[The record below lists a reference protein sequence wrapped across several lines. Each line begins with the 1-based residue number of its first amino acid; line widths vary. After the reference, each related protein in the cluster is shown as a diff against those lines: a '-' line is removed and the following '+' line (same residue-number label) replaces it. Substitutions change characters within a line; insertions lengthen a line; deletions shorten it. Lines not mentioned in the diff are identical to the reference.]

1 MLAKAK
7 EAASQAAQQARDAAS
22 AAAKQGTEA
31 LAKAQSLDRPAVTAA
46 AAAPAAPTPRPAPK
60 AIDLAA
66 AAKAFE
72 NVPREEL
79 IGLLAKT
86 NGRCRELEHRY
97 AELKGLHQQVLEERR
112 QLVVTKGKSGISL
125 EAERESVEAEL
136 HASYRD
142 RVQELEEAVAS
153 ASSIKGT
160 LQVWRGARSRSAP
173 GLRAAHFARTP
184 SLMTRAPH
192 PTPFHGRRRSRAWPR
207 RSRPSRA
214 RAARRSG
221 APRRRATRWRGCRA
235 SAAARPPRW
244 RRRSAPPS
252 RPRRR
257 PPRSR
262 RRCWSG

>member
-46 AAAPAAPTPRPAPK
+46 APAPSAAPTPRPAPK

-97 AELKGLHQQVLEERR
+97 AE
-112 QLVVTKGKSGISL
+112 
-125 EAERESVEAEL
+125 AE
-136 HASYRD
+136 
-142 RVQELEEAVAS
+142 
-153 ASSIKGT
+153 
-160 LQVWRGARSRSAP
+160 
-173 GLRAAHFARTP
+173 
-184 SLMTRAPH
+184 
-192 PTPFHGRRRSRAWPR
+192 
-207 RSRPSRA
+207 
-214 RAARRSG
+214 
-221 APRRRATRWRGCRA
+221 
-235 SAAARPPRW
+235 
-244 RRRSAPPS
+244 
-252 RPRRR
+252 
-257 PPRSR
+257 
-262 RRCWSG
+262 

>member
-46 AAAPAAPTPRPAPK
+46 APAPSAAPTPRPAPK

-153 ASSIKGT
+153 ASSIKGM
-160 LQVWRGARSRSAP
+160 LQVWRAP
-173 GLRAAHFARTP
+173 
-184 SLMTRAPH
+184 APH
-192 PTPFHGRRRSRAWPR
+192 PGSVPRALL
-207 RSRPSRA
+207 
-214 RAARRSG
+214 
-221 APRRRATRWRGCRA
+221 
-235 SAAARPPRW
+235 ARP
-244 RRRSAPPS
+244 RS
-252 RPRRR
+252 
-257 PPRSR
+257 
-262 RRCWSG
+262 